1 MSDIMLDKY
10 FPPRGPCAFCG
21 HKDARHR
28 LFDAILDRYFLAHE
42 TIDMLADDYNLP
54 KESIELVIAKKPYH
68 PRTKKYV

>member
-1 MSDIMLDKY
+1 M
-10 FPPRGPCAFCG
+10 
-21 HKDARHR
+21 
-28 LFDAILDRYFLAHE
+28 FDAILDRYFLAHE